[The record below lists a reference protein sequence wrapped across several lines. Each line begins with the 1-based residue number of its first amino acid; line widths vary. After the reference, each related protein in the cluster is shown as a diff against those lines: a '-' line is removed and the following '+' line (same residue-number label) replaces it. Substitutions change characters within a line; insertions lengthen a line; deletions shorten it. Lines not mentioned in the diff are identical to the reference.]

1 MIRFFILLGYFA
13 LTLYLQLSGKLSHY
27 INLHYS
33 YLVYISM
40 VLSLLLALVQFYI
53 WIKKINSHSHLES
66 RRARRISSHSGKR
79 RNIQSIPQTRY
90 QHLFFQIYL

>member
-1 MIRFFILLGYFA
+1 MIRFIILLGYFS

-40 VLSLLLALVQFYI
+40 VLSLLLALVNSTSGLRKSTLTAIWKVVELDKSASFYC
-53 WIKKINSHSHLES
+53 L
-66 RRARRISSHSGKR
+66 
-79 RNIQSIPQTRY
+79 
-90 QHLFFQIYL
+90 YLS